1 MSANNSIALK
11 ITFFE
16 SNIFQR
22 LELVYPNA
30 LPINEALSFLAQ
42 TDTVDWGHAVSPL
55 RLPKVSEIA
64 SSGHMSPSSSP
75 QQKPTESDTV
85 GTAAGVSSSSASRP
99 LVISSSSSP
108 SIDQKRVVEI
118 VDAAAYAADKERR
131 EDRARKLLEAFD
143 DE

>member
-1 MSANNSIALK
+1 M
-11 ITFFE
+11 
-16 SNIFQR
+16 
-22 LELVYPNA
+22 
-30 LPINEALSFLAQ
+30 
-42 TDTVDWGHAVSPL
+42 GHAVSPL

-64 SSGHMSPSSSP
+64 SSAQMSPSSSLQRRP
-75 QQKPTESDTV
+75 AESDPIAK
-85 GTAAGVSSSSASRP
+85 GAASSSSAPPRP
-99 LVISSSSSP
+99 LVMSSSSSP